1 MIRVYKGEEI
11 IFEFQ
16 EASKPIVLS
25 RMNKSRFAFGL
36 ENGMVGVYVKKS
48 RKWRAKSSL
57 KPIAVLLSDFGTI
70 KEG

>member
-16 EASKPIVLS
+16 EAAKPIVLS